1 MLLNVSVSSFMTYRS
16 SGKRDCKGCNIFSA
30 VLDRSIKRAIF
41 LRVKC
46 IKLMK
51 ESHKQVNY
59 EQKILWYLD
68 FVSLWNKYKRK
79 TNNKVFSQ
87 SSSPNFFLPLIIR
100 SIVFWGSFPSLL
112 LFDFFSYFSTLL
124 QHISHIFLLFHGA
137 FLEGHSDISNVN
149 PQSRQSG

>member
-1 MLLNVSVSSFMTYRS
+1 MFQFPHLWLTDHLEKGIARDIIFFRPFWTGVS
-16 SGKRDCKGCNIFSA
+16 KGLFSWG
-30 VLDRSIKRAIF
+30 LSEII
-41 LRVKC
+41 
-46 IKLMK
+46 LMK

-79 TNNKVFSQ
+79 SNNKVFSQ

-124 QHISHIFLLFHGA
+124 QHILHIFLLFHGA
-137 FLEGHSDISNVN
+137 FLEGHSDISDVN
-149 PQSRQSG
+149 PQSRQSA

>member
-46 IKLMK
+46 IKLKK

-59 EQKILWYLD
+59 DQKILWYLD

-100 SIVFWGSFPSLL
+100 SIVFWGSLPSWF
-112 LFDFFSYFSTLL
+112 LFDFFSYFSNPSPTYFA
-124 QHISHIFLLFHGA
+124 HFSA
-137 FLEGHSDISNVN
+137 FARSFFRGSQWH
-149 PQSRQSG
+149 